1 MGCGVS
7 RSKTSEFI
15 TKPLQRSLSQN
26 TINWVMVSY
35 TSADTEVAH
44 HIVTEL
50 EDSGLQVKGGG
61 KSADTS
67 SNRQQLVSGAG
78 AFLAIMGPQYQ
89 RNKRAKL
96 EYMTAKKF
104 GIPIAI
110 AVTGPPG
117 FHPAAEWIKK
127 ANSVKEVD
135 FTYFQNPAAF
145 DVNIALLVLQL
156 SPTNFSDVA
165 REMSVIVPDNVAP
178 ARDDVQKLTD
188 KMKEPTIDAKGIRR
202 IFRQLMGMA
211 LTESTCGMLAE
222 GTTMAV
228 LVRQMTKFVAHV
240 DVALYGGW
248 TLMHMA
254 ATSVP
259 ARHALVA
266 HGGLQVLHAAAR
278 QHAAD
283 LGVQSHFA
291 LTLGFM
297 AQSDIAVEVAVVGT
311 LVDALQQHVG
321 DAQLQLHCIRA
332 LTCIHTSTT
341 NADVLSPATL
351 HTKVIAAL
359 KSTISA
365 YPSDSITATAAKT
378 CVESLQRSGI

>member
-1 MGCGVS
+1 MDQKSKFGVTQSSMMYLKARKRNPTQPSLLCIRDSQCDIPLWRSHAHVKSRVNFFTRFFS
-7 RSKTSEFI
+7 RSRGF
-15 TKPLQRSLSQN
+15 
-26 TINWVMVSY
+26 
-35 TSADTEVAH
+35 
-44 HIVTEL
+44 
-50 EDSGLQVKGGG
+50 
-61 KSADTS
+61 
-67 SNRQQLVSGAG
+67 
-78 AFLAIMGPQYQ
+78 
-89 RNKRAKL
+89 NKQ
-96 EYMTAKKF
+96 
-104 GIPIAI
+104 
-110 AVTGPPG
+110 
-117 FHPAAEWIKK
+117 
-127 ANSVKEVD
+127 VKEVD